1 MGGRDYA
8 SITDEEKNEIEHVRT
23 LAASKKSVDVGKSC
37 RSTMKDVLATCT
49 TGATEVAKVACAATA
64 KTSDV
69 ACADDEREAYFS
81 AKNIETTALSAK
93 EKKTALIEY
102 SKEKEDRAKQE
113 TSNVMKK
120 CMGKNFCCESKQ
132 CQSNASNGL
141 IISVSLCIL
150 VCNVLLFFSSNTIIA
165 FCFHQVL
172 PKQPFKHVSKL
183 PHNTLHQQ

>member
-8 SITDEEKNEIEHVRT
+8 TITDEEKNEIEHVRT

-37 RSTMKDVLATCT
+37 RSTMKDVLTTCT
-49 TGATEVAKVACAATA
+49 TGAGADQVAKVACATTA

-132 CQSNASNGL
+132 CQSNAS
-141 IISVSLCIL
+141 IQWIDY
-150 VCNVLLFFSSNTIIA
+150 
-165 FCFHQVL
+165 
-172 PKQPFKHVSKL
+172 
-183 PHNTLHQQ
+183 